1 MEQNDMSSMWT
12 AVSDLDY
19 YSQFNPDPPEEEEP
33 EPDEPEEDDEVEV
46 IDEEAAMEALRE
58 EAGDRAYDQ
67 QEEDRLFPLGPL
79 TIGPFEPPVPYMAP
93 VAEGPRQGKLFKEVA

>member
-1 MEQNDMSSMWT
+1 MYTMWN
-12 AVSDLDY
+12 APSDLDY
-19 YSQFNPDPPEEEEP
+19 YNQFNPDPPEEEDDYEEP
-33 EPDEPEEDDEVEV
+33 EPEEDEQPEV
-46 IDEEAAMEALRE
+46 ISEEAAMEALRE